1 MAVIWVEQTE
11 DQRMNGKQINDTR
24 ERLVAES
31 EKLIRAINRNRA
43 AEEITTESTEDEGD
57 LATISHNKEVLYV
70 TELSFVLNEIAQKAG

>member
-1 MAVIWVEQTE
+1 
-11 DQRMNGKQINDTR
+11 
-24 ERLVAES
+24 LVAES

-57 LATISHNKEVLYV
+57 LTTISHNKEVLYV